1 MSNQEN
7 NRIISNFLIE
17 IVNLFN
23 NVWNREFFRRMF
35 VSRSSGCQS
44 FDLLLENIS
53 MLIFH
58 RYDKL
63 LFGRG

>member
-44 FDLLLENIS
+44 FDLLLENVS
-53 MLIFH
+53 NAYF
-58 RYDKL
+58 
-63 LFGRG
+63 